1 MKKIKSLRG
10 KKIKSLRGRIFVDI
24 MIVAMFP
31 ILIFAII
38 SQGSL
43 RAWQKNDLQERMQA
57 NIENADRCLDIQL
70 DKYNAILFDLCTDDV
85 VVEAVENI
93 NNNNDA
99 MEVNTSK
106 LRHELSHVC
115 NRNQGIEGI
124 TIFLA
129 NGEVIFYD
137 KQNSSSISSD
147 WAGKVHCPEVKKE
160 QVYQGQMQPIVVN
173 DKHTYLLQI
182 ARNLIDYRDIHEKL
196 GTVVFSIA
204 EQLISDTLQ
213 VGANANTYLLERNY
227 VISAPSVAKIGRTLD
242 SVKNTKKNL
251 YISKVN
257 QMSQFTICI
266 ERDIST
272 YRKTMN
278 EQVGLLLGVAF
289 IAFLVMI
296 FLSYI
301 FTRPYIYVMQS
312 VGQGFHE
319 VETGNFETRLEFWK
333 RAPEEIKDIEFGFN
347 EMVENLDN
355 LINQVKQA
363 VLEQKNAELSAL
375 EAQIDP
381 HFLYN
386 TLDSINWKAIENE
399 QYDISSMLVALA
411 NILRY
416 TVDNAGGT
424 STLAQELG
432 WLKQYMVLQGTR
444 MGKIPVI
451 ETDIPEELF
460 GFQIHKLLLQPFVE
474 NSVKYGFYG
483 KEEECVLKIS
493 ARQMEYQIHIQI
505 EDNGNGITQ
514 DMLAKI
520 NDEQS
525 DMKGH
530 LGITNVRKRLK
541 LYYGEE
547 AMVYFESEEHLYTRV
562 HLFIPMTDEHQE
574 VQ

>member
-1 MKKIKSLRG
+1 MM

-43 RAWQKNDLQERMQA
+43 RVWQNNDLQERMQA
-57 NIENADRCLDIQL
+57 NLENADRCLDIQL

-93 NNNNDA
+93 NNNDDA

-196 GTVVFSIA
+196 GTIVFSID

-213 VGANANTYLLERNY
+213 VGVNANTYLLEGNY

-251 YISKVN
+251 YVSKVS
-257 QMSQFTICI
+257 QKSQFTICI

-278 EQVGLLLGVAF
+278 EQVGMLIGVAF

-301 FTRPYIYVMQS
+301 FTRPYIHVMQS

-333 RAPEEIKDIEFGFN
+333 RAPEEIKDIEFHTFFR
-347 EMVENLDN
+347 
-355 LINQVKQA
+355 KQ
-363 VLEQKNAELSAL
+363 
-375 EAQIDP
+375 
-381 HFLYN
+381 
-386 TLDSINWKAIENE
+386 
-399 QYDISSMLVALA
+399 
-411 NILRY
+411 
-416 TVDNAGGT
+416 
-424 STLAQELG
+424 TLAKVLAWYDTQILQQIGIASKITLEVRIRIVCG
-432 WLKQYMVLQGTR
+432 MVNQLPVEVLTR
-444 MGKIPVI
+444 
-451 ETDIPEELF
+451 D
-460 GFQIHKLLLQPFVE
+460 
-474 NSVKYGFYG
+474 
-483 KEEECVLKIS
+483 LKIEF
-493 ARQMEYQIHIQI
+493 MECIW
-505 EDNGNGITQ
+505 DTF
-514 DMLAKI
+514 
-520 NDEQS
+520 
-525 DMKGH
+525 
-530 LGITNVRKRLK
+530 RK
-541 LYYGEE
+541 LY
-547 AMVYFESEEHLYTRV
+547 SEWNEWYCKYILQ
-562 HLFIPMTDEHQE
+562 LPF
-574 VQ
+574 

>member
-1 MKKIKSLRG
+1 MM

-57 NIENADRCLDIQL
+57 NLENADRCLDIQL

-93 NNNNDA
+93 NNNDDA

-147 WAGKVHCPEVKKE
+147 WAGKVHCPKVKTE

-196 GTVVFSIA
+196 GTVVFSID

-242 SVKNTKKNL
+242 YVKNTKKNL
-251 YISKVN
+251 YVSKVN
-257 QMSQFTICI
+257 QKSQFTICI

-278 EQVGLLLGVAF
+278 EQVGMLIGVAF

-301 FTRPYIYVMQS
+301 FTRPYIYVIQS

-432 WLKQYMVLQGTR
+432 WLKQYMLLQGTR
-444 MGKIPVI
+444 LGKIPVI

-493 ARQMEYQIHIQI
+493 VRQMEHQIHIQI